1 MSNQADLDFG
11 ILQEDLYEPTEIENL
26 PKLKDLE
33 KAQGSLTEALRLSI
47 RAKAL
52 ASTYFLCK
60 VVLGYTKLNQRVHL
74 PMCEFVDQT
83 EDYIRREMLMP
94 RVHYKTTIWTIA
106 HSIKLVC
113 RNPNIT
119 ILMIA
124 DTGTN
129 ASRFMQEIQQHF
141 QLNEVFRWVFSEIIP
156 KNFNKTRW
164 SNTEMVVNR
173 TIISREPTIDAIGAL
188 GGSESRHYDWVKA
201 DDLVTEKCIR
211 SVVEMDKVCL
221 WAGGLESL
229 LNVQREDHIDFVG
242 SRKKKADLY
251 EQQEKMYS
259 LGMEKEE
266 IGPFAYAVGEMAV
279 FTRGAIEDGKV
290 IFPEQLTLRFL
301 IRLRKYDPERYHSQY
316 ANSPKGTGLNTFDI
330 ESVRYWSWTDDG
342 KIRCAHEGETLFL
355 SSPWAMERIVLF
367 DPSVAEKQS
376 SSEQAILT
384 VAKGTGP
391 FRIVLETHIGHYPP
405 NEAVNL
411 LFDMDKKWHPSVM
424 SIEKRGFQ
432 GWVKYWLAERA
443 ERDKIPYPPVV
454 EWPLDGASNSQWS
467 KIEHIR
473 SMQPMIR
480 ANYLWIHESQ
490 VELIDLLEF
499 YPNVRWDDGLDGLA
513 QAMDYWPMMVDDEY
527 VNKRQKAEE
536 DFLRKS
542 LVGYEPREE
551 AWNEAKFLAQFDAT
565 GYGFK
570 SKTAEA

>member
-1 MSNQADLDFG
+1 MSDLDFG
-11 ILQEDLYEPTEIENL
+11 ILQDDLYEPTEIENL

-33 KAQGSLTEALRLSI
+33 KAQGTLTEQLRLSI

-52 ASTYFLCK
+52 NSTYFLCK

-94 RVHYKTTIWTIA
+94 RTHFKTTIWTIA
-106 HSIKLVC
+106 HSMKLVC
-113 RNPNIT
+113 RDPNIT

-141 QLNEVFRWVFSEIIP
+141 QFNEVFRWVFSEIIP
-156 KNFNKTRW
+156 ENFNKTRW

-188 GGSESRHYDWVKA
+188 GGSESRHYDWIKP

-211 SVVEMDKVCL
+211 SVVEMDKICR

-229 LNVQREDHIDFVG
+229 LNVQRTGHIDFIG

-251 EQQEKMYS
+251 ELQEKMYS
-259 LGMEKEE
+259 LGMEKQE
-266 IGPFAYAVGEMAV
+266 IGPFAYAIGEMAV

-301 IRLRKYDPERYHSQY
+301 IRLRKYDPERYHAQY
-316 ANSPKGTGLNTFDI
+316 ANSPKGTGLNTFDV

-342 KIRCAHEGETLFL
+342 KIVCAHEGKTLFL
-355 SSPWAMERIVLF
+355 SSIWAMERIVLF

-376 SSEQAILT
+376 SSEQAIIV

-405 NEAVNL
+405 DVAVDL
-411 LFDMDKKWHPSVM
+411 LFEMDKKWHPSVM

-443 ERDKIPYPPVV
+443 ERDKIPYPPIV
-454 EWPLDGASNSQWS
+454 EWPLEGASNSQWS

-473 SMQPMIR
+473 AMQPMVR

-490 VELIDLLEF
+490 VELIDLIEF
-499 YPNVRWDDGLDGLA
+499 YPNVRWDDGLDALA
-513 QAMDYWPMMVDDEY
+513 QAMDYWPMMVDEEY
-527 VNKRQKAEE
+527 VEKRQKAEE
-536 DFLRKS
+536 DFLRKV

-551 AWNEAKFLAQFDAT
+551 AWDEAKFLSQFDAT

-570 SKTAEA
+570 RKAAEA

>member
-1 MSNQADLDFG
+1 MSDLDFG
-11 ILQEDLYEPTEIENL
+11 ILQEDLYEPTEVENL
-26 PKLKDLE
+26 PRLKDLE
-33 KAQGSLTEALRLSI
+33 RTQGSLTEALRLSI
-47 RAKAL
+47 RARAL
-52 ASTYFLCK
+52 SSTYFLCK
-60 VVLGYTKLNQRVHL
+60 VVLGYIKLNPRVHL
-74 PMCEFVDQT
+74 PMCKFVDET
-83 EDYIRREMLMP
+83 EDYIRREMLSP

-106 HSIKLVC
+106 HTMKLIC
-113 RNPNIT
+113 RDPNVT

-129 ASRFMQEIQQHF
+129 ASRFMQELQQHF
-141 QLNEVFRWVFSEIIP
+141 MFNEVFRWVFSEIIP
-156 KNFNKTRW
+156 ENFNKTRW

-173 TIISREPTIDAIGAL
+173 TIISREPTVDAIGAL
-188 GGSESRHYDWVKA
+188 GGSESRHYDWIKA

-211 SVVEMDKVCL
+211 SVVEMDKVCR

-229 LNVQREDHIDFVG
+229 LNVQRTGHIDFIG

-251 EQQEKMYS
+251 ELQEKMYS
-259 LGMEKEE
+259 LGMEKQE
-266 IGPFAYAVGEMAV
+266 IGPFAYAIGEMAV
-279 FTRGAIEDGKV
+279 FTRGAIENGKV

-301 IRLRKYDPERYHSQY
+301 IRLRKYDPERYHAQY
-316 ANSPKGTGLNTFDI
+316 ANSPKGTGLNTFDV

-342 KIRCAHEGETLFL
+342 KIVCAHEGEVLFL
-355 SSPWAMERIVLF
+355 SSIWAMERIVLF

-376 SSEQAILT
+376 SSEQAIIV

-405 NEAVNL
+405 DEAINL
-411 LFDMDKKWHPSVM
+411 LFEMDKKWHPSVM

-443 ERDKIPYPPVV
+443 ERDKIPYPPIV
-454 EWPLDGASNSQWS
+454 EWPLEGASNSQWS
-467 KIEHIR
+467 KVEHIR
-473 SMQPMIR
+473 AMQPMVR

-527 VNKRQKAEE
+527 VEKRQRAEE
-536 DFLRKS
+536 DFLRKV

-551 AWNEAKFLAQFDAT
+551 EWDEGKFLSQFDAT

-570 SKTAEA
+570 SKPIQA